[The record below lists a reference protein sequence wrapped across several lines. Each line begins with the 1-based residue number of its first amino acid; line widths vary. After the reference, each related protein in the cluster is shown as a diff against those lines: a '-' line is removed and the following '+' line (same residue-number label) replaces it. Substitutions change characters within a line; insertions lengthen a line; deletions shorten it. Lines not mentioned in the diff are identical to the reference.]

1 MKVKISN
8 YFIIIGLLL
17 SSCGQISHAEFDA
30 EKWKNSDL
38 NTEENWDLRWRMM
51 NDLRKNHELV
61 GMKKAEIKK
70 FLENLTVKRIQSL
83 GIFRY
88 ERE

>member
-1 MKVKISN
+1 M
-8 YFIIIGLLL
+8 
-17 SSCGQISHAEFDA
+17 
-30 EKWKNSDL
+30 EKFRFKYGGKL
-38 NTEENWDLRWRMM
+38 GFKME